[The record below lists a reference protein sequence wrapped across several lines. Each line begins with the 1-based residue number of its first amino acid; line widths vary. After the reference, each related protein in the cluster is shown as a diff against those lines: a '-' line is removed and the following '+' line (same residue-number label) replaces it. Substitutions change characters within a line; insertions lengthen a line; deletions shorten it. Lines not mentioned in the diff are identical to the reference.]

1 MFLLTNHRM
10 ILGGDQVGYKIEY
23 SPETAYC
30 YPQHNVRKKRNYGRW
45 ICTLFLV
52 GAMLWMRVY
61 GIPDFLIPGDPVVTR
76 SATAAFMDDLSEGVS
91 VNDAVTAFCRNI
103 LDGAGA

>member
-1 MFLLTNHRM
+1 MILLPNHRM
-10 ILGGDQVGYKIEY
+10 IPGGDQVGYKIEY

-30 YPQHNVRKKRNYGRW
+30 YPQRNVCKKQNIGRW
-45 ICTLFLV
+45 ICLLILV
-52 GAMLWMRVY
+52 GAILWMRVY

-91 VNDAVTAFCRNI
+91 VNDAVTAFCRII